1 MIALEEKEFALTE
14 RQKEAID
21 IIGSEAI
28 FVLLYGGARS
38 AKTFTIVRSIIWRAL
53 AVPKSRHAILRFR
66 FAHLKN
72 SIIYDTFPKVMDLC
86 FPKCPHKLD
95 KQDWFV
101 RFPNGSEIWF
111 GGLDDKERTE
121 KILGNEYSSIYLNEV
136 SQIQYR
142 TVLLVK
148 TRLAQVCRYE
158 RNGEIRELRLKMLF
172 DENPPGK
179 AHWSYKLFINKKDP
193 VTGDELKKPGEYA
206 SLLMNPA
213 DNLENL
219 SDVYLGML
227 DEMPK
232 MQRDRFYL
240 GKFADD
246 NDHPLWT
253 TEVLDANRVSEVPQ
267 LIRIV
272 VAVDPSGAKDTQD
285 EKKDPIGIAVAGL
298 GIDGNAYLLEDLTL
312 LAGPA
317 TWGKVAVEAYHRH
330 SADRIVGEDNF
341 GGAMVEYVIRAADSL
356 VPYKNVR
363 ASRGKV
369 VRAEPI
375 AALTEQGKIKFAGRF
390 DELEDELLE
399 FTTEKYMGKKSPN
412 RADAFVWAMTDL
424 FPGLTK
430 KETSYTG
437 PISIPRA
444 KRF

>member
-1 MIALEEKEFALTE
+1 MIAEKEEFKLTDKQ
-14 RQKEAID
+14 REAIG
-21 IIGSEAI
+21 IIGSPALYI
-28 FVLLYGGARS
+28 LLYGGSRS

-53 AVPKSRHAILRFR
+53 AAPKSRHAILRFR

-86 FPKCPHKLD
+86 FPNCPHKLD

-121 KILGNEYSSIYLNEV
+121 KILGNEYSSVFLNEV

-148 TRLAQVCRYE
+148 TRLAQVCKYE
-158 RNGEIRELRLKMLF
+158 RNGELRDLRLKMFF
-172 DENPPGK
+172 DENPPAKG
-179 AHWSYKLFINKKDP
+179 HWTYKLFVEKKDP
-193 VTGDELKKPGEYA
+193 VTGDNLKKPDEYA
-206 SLLMNPA
+206 SLLMNPV
-213 DNLENL
+213 DNLQNL
-219 SDVYLGML
+219 SDQYLDIL
-227 DEMPK
+227 EEMPK
-232 MQRDRFYL
+232 LQRDRFYL

-246 NDHPLWT
+246 NDNPLWT
-253 TEVLDANRVSEVPQ
+253 SEIIDSNRVNDVPQ

-272 VAVDPSGAKDTQD
+272 VAVDPSGAKDNLD
-285 EKKDPIGIAVAGL
+285 EKKDPIGIVVAGL

-312 LAGPA
+312 LSGPA
-317 TWGKVAVEAYHRH
+317 SWGKTATEAYHRH
-330 SADRIVGEDNF
+330 SADRVVGEDNF
-341 GGAMVEYVIRAADSL
+341 GGAMVEFVIKAADSN

-375 AALTEQGKIKFAGRF
+375 AALTEQGKVKFAGRF

-399 FTTEKYMGKKSPN
+399 FTQEKYMGKKSPN

-424 FPGLTK
+424 FPGVVRQEK
-430 KETSYTG
+430 SNGG
-437 PISIPRA
+437 PLYIPRA